1 MCLLAGNG
9 LVNEVEF
16 LGLIPITQK
25 DVRTNEIARSVIKHF
40 ASFLGHA
47 QLSVA
52 GSIKAVRSRAGIA
65 WERTRLPEGWG
76 LG

>member
-1 MCLLAGNG
+1 M
-9 LVNEVEF
+9 NEVEF
-16 LGLIPITQK
+16 LGLIPVTQK

-40 ASFLGHA
+40 ASFPGHA

-52 GSIKAVRSRAGIA
+52 GSIKKKAVRSRAGIA